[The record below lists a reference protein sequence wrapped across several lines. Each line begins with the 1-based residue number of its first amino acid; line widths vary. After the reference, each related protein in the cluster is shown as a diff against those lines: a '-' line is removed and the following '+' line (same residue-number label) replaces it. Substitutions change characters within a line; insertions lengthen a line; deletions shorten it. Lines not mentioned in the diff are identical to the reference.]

1 MMRVAVT
8 GAGGRLGSALAA
20 VLVAEGVEVL
30 GWSRPAFDLD
40 RPATF
45 PRLLERDCPDLVLH
59 AAAWTDVDACA
70 RDPALAESRNGRA
83 TALLARACRSAGAN
97 FAYVSTNEV
106 FDGSRTDGQGYGEN
120 DPTGPVNAYG
130 RSKLHGET
138 AVRDAYDLGDLS
150 RPRAWVVRTAW
161 LYGPP
166 GADFGTKMLATARR
180 ARAAGEALRLVADEV
195 GSPTRAEDLAAAI
208 VQLLAL
214 AGGQASRADPPLQ
227 GPQAAPPGVYHLVNA
242 GAVSR
247 AAWAEELMAALG
259 LRVPVEHVTARM
271 WPRAS
276 LAPLWSVLDARRAA
290 GHGVTMRPWRDALED
305 ELPRYRALLEEMA

>member
-8 GAGGRLGSALAA
+8 GATGRLGSALTA
-20 VLVAEGVEVL
+20 VLLAKGVEVL
-30 GWSRPAFDLD
+30 GWSRPEFDLD
-40 RPATF
+40 RPAVY
-45 PRLLERDCPDLVLH
+45 RQLLERDRPDLVLH
-59 AAAWTDVDACA
+59 AAAWTDLDACA
-70 RDPALAESRNGRA
+70 RDPALAESRNGLA
-83 TALLARACRSAGAN
+83 TALLAQACRLARAD

-106 FDGSRTDGQGYGEN
+106 FDGIRTDGQGYRED

-130 RSKLHGET
+130 RSKLVGEN
-138 AVRDAYDLGDLS
+138 AVRDAYALDDL
-150 RPRAWVVRTAW
+150 RQPRAWIVRTAW

-166 GADFGTKMLATARR
+166 GADFGTKVLGAARR
-180 ARAAGEALRLVADEV
+180 ARAAGEALRLVVDEV
-195 GSPTRAEDLAAAI
+195 ASPTRAEDLAAAM

-214 AGGQASRADPPLQ
+214 VGGQESQADSPPQ
-227 GPQAAPPGVYHLVNA
+227 GPQTAPPGIYHLVND

-276 LAPLWSVLDARRAA
+276 LAPLWSVLDASRAA
-290 GHGVTMRPWRDALED
+290 GHGVTMRPWRKALED
-305 ELPRYRALLEEMA
+305 ELPRYRVLVEDNA

>member
-1 MMRVAVT
+1 MRVAVT
-8 GAGGRLGSALAA
+8 GAGGRLGNALAS
-20 VLVAEGVEVL
+20 VLLAEGVEVL

-40 RPATF
+40 RPAVY
-45 PRLLERDCPDLVLH
+45 PQLLERDCPDLVLH

-70 RDPALAESRNGRA
+70 RDPVLAESRNGLA
-83 TALLARACRSAGAN
+83 TALLARACRSAGAD
-97 FAYVSTNEV
+97 FVYVSTNEV
-106 FDGSRTDGQGYGEN
+106 FDGSRTDGRGYRES

-130 RSKLHGET
+130 RSKLIGEH
-138 AVRDAYDLGDLS
+138 AVRDAYALGDPS
-150 RPRAWVVRTAW
+150 QSRAWIVRTAW

-166 GADFGTKMLATARR
+166 GADFGTKVLAAARR
-180 ARAAGEALRLVADEV
+180 ARAAGKAVRLVADEV
-195 GSPTRAEDLAAAI
+195 GSPTRAEDLAAAT

-227 GPQAAPPGVYHLVNA
+227 GPQTAPPGIYHLVNT
-242 GAVSR
+242 GVVSR

-276 LAPLWSVLDARRAA
+276 LAPLWSVLDAGRAA
-290 GHGVTMRPWRDALED
+290 GQGVTLRPWREALED